1 MAKTSLKVKQ
11 SRPAKFSTREYAR
24 CQRCGRPHE
33 SGLVK
38 NTADGVKILSKGKLT
53 KKLAVKV
60 HAYSQA
66 AQKAIVEKGGTAEVI
81 K

>member
-1 MAKTSLKVKQ
+1 
-11 SRPAKFSTREYAR
+11 
-24 CQRCGRPHE
+24 
-33 SGLVK
+33 VK

-60 HAYSQA
+60 HAYSKS